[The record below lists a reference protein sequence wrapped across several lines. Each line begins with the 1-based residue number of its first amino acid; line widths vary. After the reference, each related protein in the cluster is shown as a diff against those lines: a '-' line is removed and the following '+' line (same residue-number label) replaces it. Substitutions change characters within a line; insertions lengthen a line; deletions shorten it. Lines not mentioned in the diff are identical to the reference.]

1 MDKDKIISDI
11 RSAESLDVLNKIKI
25 SILGKNGFLTSELR
39 NLSSISD
46 ISERKNKS
54 IKLNQIKA
62 ELEEIIKNAT
72 ADLELKEINLKLE
85 NNKIDVTLPFE
96 SQDIGLLHPFTRVID
111 EIYEIFSS
119 MGFKYASGPHIEN
132 DFYNFTALNIDQN
145 HPARDTRDTF
155 YIQDCNN
162 LLRTETS
169 AIQIRSMEKQKAPIK
184 IFAPGAVFRNESD
197 ATHSPMFHQLECLWV
212 DENVT
217 MKDLLSV
224 LTTFLKEFF
233 TIQNLP
239 IRIRQHYFPFTEPSI
254 EIDVK
259 CDKQNGQIKLG
270 QGENWIEI
278 LGGGMVHENVLKT
291 CGIDPDKYQG
301 FAFGTGLERLAMLK
315 YGMPDVREFY
325 NSNISWLKHYGFKYY
340 DNPNSS
346 NGLNGNL

>member
-1 MDKDKIISDI
+1 MDRNKVISDI
-11 RSAESLDVLNKIKI
+11 RSAVSVDDLNKIRI
-25 SILGKNGFLTSELR
+25 SLLGKNGSLTEELKK
-39 NLSSISD
+39 LSSITD
-46 ISERKNKS
+46 ICERKSLS
-54 IKLNQIKA
+54 IKLNQLKMEIEEEFRVSNSA
-62 ELEEIIKNAT
+62 LEN
-72 ADLELKEINLKLE
+72 KEINKKLE
-85 NNKIDVTLPFE
+85 VGKIDVTLPFVE
-96 SQDIGLLHPFTRVID
+96 NENGLLHPFTRVID
-111 EIYEIFSS
+111 EVCEIFSS
-119 MGFKYASGPHIEN
+119 MGFKYAEGPHVEN
-132 DFYNFTALNIDQN
+132 DFYNFTALNIDEN

-155 YIQDCNN
+155 YLQDSSN

-169 AIQIRSMEKQKAPIK
+169 AIQIRSMEKQKTPIK

-197 ATHSPMFHQLECLWV
+197 ATHSPMFHQLEGLWV
-212 DENVT
+212 DVDIT

-233 TIQNLP
+233 VTDNLP

-259 CDKQNGQIKLG
+259 CSKQNGQIKLG
-270 QGENWIEI
+270 EGNDWIEI
-278 LGGGMVHENVLKT
+278 LGGGMVHENVLKI
-291 CGIDPDKYQG
+291 CGIDPEKYQG

-325 NSNISWLKHYGFKYY
+325 NSNIDWLRHYGFNYF